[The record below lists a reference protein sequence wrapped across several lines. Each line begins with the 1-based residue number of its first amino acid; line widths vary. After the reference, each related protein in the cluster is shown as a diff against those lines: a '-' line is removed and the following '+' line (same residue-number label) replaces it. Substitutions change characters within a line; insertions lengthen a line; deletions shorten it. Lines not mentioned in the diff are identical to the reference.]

1 MSKLIFIV
9 GLTATGKTS
18 LALQLAAEAIT
29 GGLFTGADIVS
40 ADSRQVFEGLKIVS
54 GADVPEGFKS
64 QIPSTKSQANDK
76 FQSSNYKYYQNDD
89 GIKLHGI
96 SIIKLKDEWSVAHF
110 VQLASEVLERAKKAK
125 RLVII
130 VGGTGLYHQKLWEAW
145 ETRSLGRQE
154 AGTLGIKPDYQL
166 RKKLEK
172 LELCQLQNKLQK
184 LDPEKWEQMN
194 RSDKMNPR
202 RLVRAIEVANV
213 SVIPDRASPSE
224 AWRSWDPGSLSNLVD
239 SGSKPGMT
247 LSCLVIGLTDTL
259 ENLEA
264 NIRLR
269 VEERFS
275 NGAVAEV
282 KNLLAQNLDPNLPSM
297 SATGVKEISLY
308 LRGELT
314 ATECLQAWTLR
325 EFQYAKRQITWW
337 KKHKNVKWLMVSGKD
352 WRQKVPSTLKNF

>member
-18 LALQLAAEAIT
+18 LALQLVAEAIT

-110 VQLASEVLERAKKAK
+110 VKLASEVFERAKKAK

-154 AGTLGIKPDYQL
+154 TGTLGIKPDYQL

-172 LELCQLQNKLQK
+172 LELSQLQNKLQK

-202 RLVRAIEVANV
+202 RLVRAIEIALQKSQNPK
-213 SVIPDRASPSE
+213 SKISQGSPS
-224 AWRSWDPGSLSNLVD
+224 GQ
-239 SGSKPGMT
+239 
-247 LSCLVIGLTDTL
+247 
-259 ENLEA
+259 A
-264 NIRLR
+264 N
-269 VEERFS
+269 F
-275 NGAVAEV
+275 
-282 KNLLAQNLDPNLPSM
+282 K
-297 SATGVKEISLY
+297 
-308 LRGELT
+308 
-314 ATECLQAWTLR
+314 
-325 EFQYAKRQITWW
+325 FQKL
-337 KKHKNVKWLMVSGKD
+337 KHKLLVLL
-352 WRQKVPSTLKNF
+352 TLLKILKPIFVNELKSDLVMAQLRKSKIY